1 MSNKINVILVDDHEM
16 VRLGLKSFLN
26 LQGDIE
32 VVGEAGNG
40 RDGVDLALELR
51 PDVVVMDLVM
61 PELDGVQA
69 TLELLKEWPEA
80 RILVLTSYLDN
91 EKIYPVIEAGAK
103 GYMLKTSSAAEILNS
118 IRKVYRGEEAIET
131 EVDNKIKYHDSHPY
145 LHDDLTARE
154 RDILALLA
162 KGYDNQT
169 IANEL
174 FISLKTV
181 KTHVSNIL
189 GKLNVDDRTQAVVYA
204 FRHHLV
210 SQDDE

>member
-40 RDGVDLALELR
+40 REGVDLALELR

-80 RILVLTSYLDN
+80 KILVLTSYLDN
-91 EKIYPVIEAGAK
+91 EKIYPVIDLLQRRQYGSGTDPAEKSTGIESKAGER
-103 GYMLKTSSAAEILNS
+103 SSAAGTVI
-118 IRKVYRGEEAIET
+118 
-131 EVDNKIKYHDSHPY
+131 H
-145 LHDDLTARE
+145 E
-154 RDILALLA
+154 R
-162 KGYDNQT
+162 
-169 IANEL
+169 
-174 FISLKTV
+174 
-181 KTHVSNIL
+181 
-189 GKLNVDDRTQAVVYA
+189 RT
-204 FRHHLV
+204 L
-210 SQDDE
+210 

>member
-26 LQGDIE
+26 LQGDVE

-40 RDGVDLALELR
+40 REGVDLALELR

-80 RILVLTSYLDN
+80 KILVLTSYLDN

-131 EVDNKIKYHDSHPY
+131 EAVSYTH
-145 LHDDLTARE
+145 LT
-154 RDILALLA
+154 LPT
-162 KGYDNQT
+162 N
-169 IANEL
+169 
-174 FISLKTV
+174 
-181 KTHVSNIL
+181 
-189 GKLNVDDRTQAVVYA
+189 
-204 FRHHLV
+204 
-210 SQDDE
+210 

>member
-26 LQGDIE
+26 LQGDVE
-32 VVGEAGNG
+32 VVGEAENG
-40 RDGVDLALELR
+40 REGVDLALELR

-80 RILVLTSYLDN
+80 KILVLTSYLDN
-91 EKIYPVIEAGAK
+91 EKIYPVIEAVAK

-131 EVDNKIKYHDSHPY
+131 EVDNKIKYHDSHPS
-145 LHDDLTARE
+145 
-154 RDILALLA
+154 
-162 KGYDNQT
+162 
-169 IANEL
+169 ANV
-174 FISLKTV
+174 IS
-181 KTHVSNIL
+181 
-189 GKLNVDDRTQAVVYA
+189 
-204 FRHHLV
+204 
-210 SQDDE
+210 

>member
-26 LQGDIE
+26 LQGDVE
-32 VVGEAGNG
+32 VVGEASNG
-40 RDGVDLALELR
+40 REGVDLALELR

-80 RILVLTSYLDN
+80 KILVLTSYLDN

-131 EVDNKIKYHDSHPY
+131 EVDNKIKYHDSHPIRP
-145 LHDDLTARE
+145 LLTS
-154 RDILALLA
+154 
-162 KGYDNQT
+162 YS
-169 IANEL
+169 
-174 FISLKTV
+174 F
-181 KTHVSNIL
+181 H
-189 GKLNVDDRTQAVVYA
+189 
-204 FRHHLV
+204 
-210 SQDDE
+210 

>member
-26 LQGDIE
+26 LQGDVE
-32 VVGEAGNG
+32 VVGEASNG
-40 RDGVDLALELR
+40 REGVDLALELR

-80 RILVLTSYLDN
+80 KILVLTSYLDN

-118 IRKVYRGEEAIET
+118 IRKVYRGEEAI
-131 EVDNKIKYHDSHPY
+131 
-145 LHDDLTARE
+145 
-154 RDILALLA
+154 
-162 KGYDNQT
+162 
-169 IANEL
+169 
-174 FISLKTV
+174 
-181 KTHVSNIL
+181 
-189 GKLNVDDRTQAVVYA
+189 
-204 FRHHLV
+204 
-210 SQDDE
+210 

>member
-26 LQGDIE
+26 LQGDVE

-40 RDGVDLALELR
+40 REGVDLALELR

-80 RILVLTSYLDN
+80 KILVLTSYLDN

-131 EVDNKIKYHDSHPY
+131 EVDNKIKYHDSHPTRR
-145 LHDDLTARE
+145 LDGT
-154 RDILALLA
+154 
-162 KGYDNQT
+162 
-169 IANEL
+169 
-174 FISLKTV
+174 
-181 KTHVSNIL
+181 
-189 GKLNVDDRTQAVVYA
+189 
-204 FRHHLV
+204 
-210 SQDDE
+210 

>member
-26 LQGDIE
+26 LQGDVE

-40 RDGVDLALELR
+40 RDGIDLALELR

-80 RILVLTSYLDN
+80 KILVLTSYLDN

-131 EVDNKIKYHDSHPY
+131 KV
-145 LHDDLTARE
+145 
-154 RDILALLA
+154 
-162 KGYDNQT
+162 T
-169 IANEL
+169 IR
-174 FISLKTV
+174 
-181 KTHVSNIL
+181 
-189 GKLNVDDRTQAVVYA
+189 LNTTIVTRTYMMI
-204 FRHHLV
+204 
-210 SQDDE
+210 